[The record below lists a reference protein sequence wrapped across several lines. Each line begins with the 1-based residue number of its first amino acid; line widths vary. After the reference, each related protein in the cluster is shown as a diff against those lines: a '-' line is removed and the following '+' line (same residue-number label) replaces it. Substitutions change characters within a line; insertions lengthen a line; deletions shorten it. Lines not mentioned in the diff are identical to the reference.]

1 MSEAKEPC
9 EVEQIERNNTTKMN
23 KVEDT
28 PLEKRRKEHDE
39 NLKVERHKKRVAMAK
54 KCMQALRLKR
64 DVQGTIK
71 INCDNSLVGNGRNR
85 I

>member
-28 PLEKRRKEHDE
+28 PLEKRSQEHDE
-39 NLKVERHKKRVAMAK
+39 NLKVERNKKRVAMAK
-54 KCMQALRLKR
+54 KYTQGLRLKR
-64 DVQGTIK
+64 DVQGTIR
-71 INCDNSLVGNGRNR
+71 INYDNTPVKKR
-85 I
+85 